1 MNSIEE
7 ALAAYDEALRLNPG
21 NAAVIS
27 IHKGEI
33 LAQLKRHKVC
43 R

>member
-1 MNSIEE
+1 MNSTEE
-7 ALAAYDEALRLNPG
+7 ALAAYDEALRLHPG
-21 NAAVIS
+21 NAAALS

-33 LAQLKRHKVC
+33 LAQLKRYKVC